1 MPSEQQL
8 PQEAREARAAY
19 RREWN
24 KKNPKKNKE
33 YIARYW
39 QRKALEM
46 LKSQQEEQ
54 ANDAASANN
63 E

>member
-1 MPSEQQL
+1 VSGKRLSE
-8 PQEAREARAAY
+8 EAKIERAAY

-24 KKNPKKNKE
+24 KKNPEKNKE

-39 QRKALEM
+39 QRKAE
-46 LKSQQEEQ
+46 K
-54 ANDAASANN
+54 AAQRDTVDIKN